1 MAVAGDLEEA
11 RVGSQPLP
19 QSEQHAS
26 QLEKAPSDGRPKMHA
41 SVYILSWIF
50 FSNLTILFNK
60 WLIDTAGFR
69 YPIILTTWHLVF
81 ATVATQL
88 LARTTTLLDS
98 RHALPLSRRLYVRTI
113 LPIGILYSGSLV
125 FSNVVYLYL
134 SVAFIQMLKSVGP
147 VAVLL
152 ASWAWGVATPSMS
165 TLGNVLLIVCGV
177 AIASAGEIEFSWIG
191 FIFQVTG
198 TLFEAVRLVMVQVML
213 SGEGIRMDPLVGL
226 YYYAPVCTVMNI
238 FVVALTEGPTFKWD
252 DLAKTGYGMLLLN
265 AFVAFILNIVSVFL
279 VSLVS
284 SDSSISSL
292 TASLY
297 QIGKT
302 SGLVMA
308 LTGIL
313 KSILLVATSVLI
325 WNTHISLLQT
335 LGYFLAL
342 VGLVLYSVGYEQ
354 ILNGFREATKWLAN
368 VWNSD
373 RPEEG
378 KVSVKLRRAFIIGIV
393 GFIALVI
400 AVSLWHYH
408 GLTSDDMLQ
417 LTSSW
422 FGST

>member
-11 RVGSQPLP
+11 RARSQPLA
-19 QSEQHAS
+19 QSEDQAS
-26 QLEKAPSDGRPKMHA
+26 QMEKAPTDGRPKMHA

-98 RHALPLSRRLYVRTI
+98 RHALPLSRRLYIRTI

-279 VSLVS
+279 
-284 SDSSISSL
+284 
-292 TASLY
+292 
-297 QIGKT
+297 IGKT

-335 LGYFLAL
+335 LGYSLAL

-354 ILNGFREATKWLAN
+354 ILRGFREAINWLSN

-378 KVSVKLRRAFIIGIV
+378 KVSVKVRRAFVIGIV

>member
-11 RVGSQPLP
+11 RARSQPLA
-19 QSEQHAS
+19 QSEDQAS
-26 QLEKAPSDGRPKMHA
+26 QLEKAPADGRPKMHA

-279 VSLVS
+279 
-284 SDSSISSL
+284 
-292 TASLY
+292 
-297 QIGKT
+297 IGKT

-335 LGYFLAL
+335 LGYSLAL

-354 ILNGFREATKWLAN
+354 ILRGLHEAMNWLAS

-378 KVSVKLRRAFIIGIV
+378 KVSVKVRRAFVIGIV